1 MFQTDIATSTVEAEY
16 SALSMGLRSVILLLE
31 VVCYFFQSFDATTHA
46 VTRFLTTAH
55 EDNQGTSGQN
65 FDASSITGLD
75 FGSNQMKLSSS
86 TSSQNYR
93 KQIS

>member
-75 FGSNQMKLSSS
+75 QVRITESRYPDQVIEYCNL
-86 TSSQNYR
+86 
-93 KQIS
+93 